1 MVFRLDT
8 KVAIVTGASR
18 GIGAAMA
25 IGLADAGAR
34 VLLVSRGKPNAD
46 VVEALEK
53 TDQHYAHFAA
63 GLSQM
68 SSIEPVVKAAM
79 DTFGRIDVLINNA
92 GVILRAPFLE
102 HTEADWDAVMNLN
115 LKLPVCLAQA
125 CARQMVKQGEGGR
138 LSIFARY

>member
-8 KVAIVTGASR
+8 KVEIVTGASR

-34 VLLVSRGKPNAD
+34 VLLVSGGKPNAD

-53 TDQHYAHFAA
+53 TDHHYAHFAA
-63 GLSQM
+63 DLSQM

-79 DTFGRIDVLINNA
+79 DTFGRIDILLNNA
-92 GVILRAPFLE
+92 GGIRRAPFLE
-102 HTEADWDAVMNLN
+102 HTEADWGAVMNL
-115 LKLPVCLAQA
+115 
-125 CARQMVKQGEGGR
+125 
-138 LSIFARY
+138 